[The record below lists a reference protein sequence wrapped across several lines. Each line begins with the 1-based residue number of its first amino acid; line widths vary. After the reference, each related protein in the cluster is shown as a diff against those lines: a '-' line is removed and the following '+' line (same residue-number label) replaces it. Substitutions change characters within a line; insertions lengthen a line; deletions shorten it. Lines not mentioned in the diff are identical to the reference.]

1 MNHRT
6 DWLHEEAVERSR
18 QHQLKTLHGLRGL
31 LLPLL
36 DSSRTWFISIATGV
50 GVGVTGA
57 WLDVLVRWCVV
68 CNTPS
73 FLTWVLILGCKAE

>member
-1 MNHRT
+1 MNHQT

-18 QHQLKTLHGLRGL
+18 QHRLKTLHGLRGL

-57 WLDVLVRWCVV
+57 WLDVLVRWYVGY
-68 CNTPS
+68 NEHAFS
-73 FLTWVLILGCKAE
+73 SWMLILGYKAE

>member
-18 QHQLKTLHGLRGL
+18 QHRLKTLHGLRGL

-57 WLDVLVRWCVV
+57 WLDVLVRWYV
-68 CNTPS
+68 
-73 FLTWVLILGCKAE
+73 